1 MEQKLLNAL
10 VAHYNANL
18 QRAEANLLN
27 YFRNPTGIGEH
38 PDVVGQMA
46 KLIDEVALARASL
59 QVLNDM
65 VANEPSGTAESAP
78 EEPTTDE

>member
-38 PDVVGQMA
+38 PDVVGEMA
-46 KLIDEVALARASL
+46 KLIDEVAAARGSL

-65 VANEPSGTAESAP
+65 VASQPPAEGESAA
-78 EEPTTDE
+78 EEPASE